1 MSKSKRIEGPFT
13 NKFGQT
19 FNPGDKVIAVTVCTG
34 RTNIA
39 RAEYV
44 GYVERKEGNWPNP
57 GTITRKY
64 VQIRRMSTSSVA
76 VYGGTTIKVNW
87 STFLRGKDIC
97 EWITVEKPIV
107 TTLCYNNILADESS
121 VDALIEAV

>member
-1 MSKSKRIEGPFT
+1 MSKTKRILGQFT
-13 NKFGQT
+13 NQFGQT

-44 GYVERKEGNWPNP
+44 GYVERDSYNWQTKTYQKE
-57 GTITRKY
+57 KF
-64 VQIRRMSTSSVA
+64 VQIRRPSTTSVA
-76 VYGGTTIKVNW
+76 VYGGTTVKVNW
-87 STFLRGKDIC
+87 ATFIRGKDEA

-107 TTLCYNNILADESS
+107 TTLWYNNILADDSS
-121 VDALIEAV
+121 VDSLIEAV

>member
-1 MSKSKRIEGPFT
+1 MSKTKRILGQFT
-13 NKFGQT
+13 NQFGQT

-44 GYVERKEGNWPNP
+44 GYVEREEGNWPNP
-57 GTITRKY
+57 GTTTKKY
-64 VQIRRMSTSSVA
+64 VQIRRPSTTSVA

-87 STFLRGKDIC
+87 ATFIRGKDEA

-107 TTLCYNNILADESS
+107 TTLWYNNILADDSS
-121 VDALIEAV
+121 VDSLIEAV